1 MGWSDLVA
9 KQSDI
14 DFQPYLRS
22 IATTYKMWWQLYT
35 LTDTEGKQQQ
45 IKESAPTFDFGLMV
59 QTVQKR
65 EREQSQ
71 EGKQEQEKVERFS
84 VLDGLRKYALGEE
97 PEHVLLVGRPGSGKS
112 TALARLLLEEATVPH
127 AKIPVLVE

>member
-1 MGWSDLVA
+1 
-9 KQSDI
+9 
-14 DFQPYLRS
+14 
-22 IATTYKMWWQLYT
+22 KMWWQLYT

-84 VLDGLRKYALGEE
+84 VLDG
-97 PEHVLLVGRPGSGKS
+97 
-112 TALARLLLEEATVPH
+112 
-127 AKIPVLVE
+127 